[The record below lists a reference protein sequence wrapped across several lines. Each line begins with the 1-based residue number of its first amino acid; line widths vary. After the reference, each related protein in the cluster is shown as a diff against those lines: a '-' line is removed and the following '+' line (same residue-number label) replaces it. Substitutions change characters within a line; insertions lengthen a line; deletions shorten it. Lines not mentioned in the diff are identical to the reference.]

1 MSKLLKFDEEARRAL
16 EAGVNKLAD
25 AVRVTLGPKGRNV
38 VLDKKFGAPTITND
52 GVSIAKEIELEDP
65 FENMGAQLVKEVA
78 TKTNDVA
85 GDGTTTATVLAQAM
99 VHFGLRNVTA
109 GANPMGLKKGI
120 EKAIAAAVESIK
132 QLSQKVEDKAQIASV
147 ATISAAD
154 AAIGNVIADA
164 IDKVGKD
171 GVVTVEESNT
181 FGIELDFTEGMLF
194 DKGYLSPYFVT
205 DAERQEAVIEDAYIL
220 LYGSKISTVQA
231 LLPALEAVMK
241 TGKSLVIIA
250 EDIEGEAL
258 ATLVVNKIRGTFTS
272 VAVKAPGFGDR
283 RKAMLQDMAVL
294 TGGQVI
300 SEEIGLKLENITLDL
315 LGRAKRVIV
324 TKDETTIIDGAGE
337 KSDVEGRINQIKAEI
352 ENTDSDWDREKLQE
366 RLAKLAGGVALIK
379 VGAATEVELKEK
391 KHRIED
397 AISATRAAIEE
408 GVVPGGGTALLRA
421 RAAVKAV
428 VDSLTGDEATGAR
441 TVWEALDAPTR
452 NIADNAGMEGAL
464 VVQRVEAETG
474 SIGLNAA
481 TGEYV
486 DLVKAGIIDPAK
498 VTRAALQNAAS
509 IAALVLTT
517 ECLVVDKP
525 EKGGA
530 GGGMGGGMPGGMG
543 GMGGMM

>member
-1 MSKLLKFDEEARRAL
+1 MAKVLKFDDEARRAL

-25 AVRVTLGPKGRNV
+25 AVRVTIGPKGRNV

-78 TKTNDVA
+78 TKTDDIA

-99 VHFGLRNVTA
+99 VHVGMKNVAA
-109 GANPMGLKKGI
+109 GANPMAVKKGI
-120 EKAIAAAVESIK
+120 EKAVAAAVESIAK
-132 QLSQKVEDKAQIASV
+132 QAKEVDDKSDIASV

-154 AAIGNVIADA
+154 SSIGEVIAEA

-181 FGIELDFTEGMLF
+181 FGTELDFTEGMQF

-205 DAERQEAVIEDAYIL
+205 DAERQEVVLEDAYIL
-220 LYGSKISTVQA
+220 LNSAKISTVQA
-231 LLPALEAVMK
+231 MLPTLEAVMQ
-241 TGKSLVIIA
+241 TGKPLVIIA

-258 ATLVVNKIRGTFTS
+258 ATLVVNKIRGTFNAA
-272 VAVKAPGFGDR
+272 AVKAPGFGDR

-300 SEEIGLKLENITLDL
+300 SEEVGLKLENVTLDL
-315 LGRAKRVIV
+315 LGTAKRVVI
-324 TKDETTIIDGAGE
+324 TKDNTTIVDGGGSEDDIA
-337 KSDVEGRINQIKAEI
+337 GRINQIKAEI

-397 AISATRAAIEE
+397 AVSSVRAAIEE
-408 GVVPGGGTALLRA
+408 GVVAGGGTALIRA
-421 RAAVKAV
+421 RPAVQAV
-428 VDSLTGDEATGAR
+428 VDSLEGDEKTGAK
-441 TVWEALDAPTR
+441 TVWEALTAPAR
-452 NIADNAGMEGAL
+452 NIANNAGLEGS
-464 VVQRVEAETG
+464 VVVREIEAAEG
-474 SIGLNAA
+474 PMGMNAA
-481 TGEYV
+481 TGEMM
-486 DLVKAGIIDPAK
+486 DLIAAGIIDPAK
-498 VTRAALQNAAS
+498 VTRAGLQNAAS
-509 IAALVLTT
+509 IAAMVLTT
-517 ECLVVDKP
+517 ECLVADEP
-525 EKGGA
+525 EDEPA
-530 GGGMGGGMPGGMG
+530 MGGGGGMG